1 MEIKG
6 LSMFTN
12 KKSLLAL
19 SVASAV
25 ALSGCGSDKDNNEP
39 VAPVVPPVVVV
50 VPPQAAAEITSVVV
64 GSVVDSATFNVV
76 AAKVSFLEAGV
87 AATNLVDLDGNAVT
101 SMDLEDGS
109 FSFVVKDGASLSKVT
124 AIVSAGGYV
133 TKSYIIN
140 LTKLSEG
147 DVNVQLP
154 LVSQSTEGVAS
165 SSTSKAVSGGSS
177 ADEISA
183 SIADGKATASVTIP
197 GGAILQDAEGNA
209 ITGNTL
215 DLNLTAADTS
225 TFAGSLIT
233 PQGLNTAGAT
243 SVLKPVG
250 VASVE
255 MSDESGVKVKK
266 FSQPITVS
274 MAIPASKGVQTGDE
288 LSLSSQNEDTGVWS
302 AETQKVTV
310 GELVAADNYYKASFE
325 TDHLTF
331 FAATEVKDSCTNEI
345 RVLASGDAIPAS
357 GLIVSYASANLNG
370 TDTITTD
377 ETVVDATNVSA
388 DDTAIVTVNDVEGN
402 EWFKSSSEVA
412 VCGDINVALVSPVTY
427 VSESFTINGTCSN
440 GAGESFV
447 ASGAAV
453 YYKREGKAQK
463 RAMGDG
469 AGNYAL
475 NDLVSG
481 ETYSLTA
488 TFSGGL
494 ASIETLTASVT
505 ADDTDES
512 ASVSLEC
519 STTTGSTGG
528 N

>member
-6 LSMFTN
+6 LPMFTN

-64 GSVVDSATFNVV
+64 GSVVDSATSDVV

-87 AATNLVDLDGNAVT
+87 AATNLVDLEGNAVT

-109 FSFVVKDGASLSKVT
+109 FSFVVKDGASVSQVT
-124 AIVSAGGYV
+124 AIVSADEYV
-133 TKSYIIN
+133 TKSYVIN
-140 LTKLSEG
+140 LATLSEG

-154 LVSQSTEGVAS
+154 LVSQDTDGVAS
-165 SSTSKAVSGGSS
+165 SSSEAAVSGGSS
-177 ADEISA
+177 ADPITA
-183 SIADGKATASVTIP
+183 SIADGKANASVTVP
-197 GGAILQDAEGNA
+197 AGTILQDAEGNA
-209 ITGNTL
+209 ITGSSL
-215 DLNLTAADTS
+215 KLKVTAADTS
-225 TFAGSLIT
+225 TSAGSSIT
-233 PQGLNTAGAT
+233 PQGLNVAGST
-243 SVLKPVG
+243 SILKPVG

-255 MSDESGVKVKK
+255 MSDETGVKVKK

-310 GELVAADNYYKASFE
+310 GSLMAADNYYNASFE

-331 FAATEVKDSCTNEI
+331 FAATEVKDSCTAPI
-345 RVLASGDAIPAS
+345 RILTTGDAIPAS
-357 GLIVSYASANLNG
+357 GLIVSFSSDDLNSSDRI
-370 TDTITTD
+370 TADDT
-377 ETVVDATNVSA
+377 VVSA
-388 DDTAIVTVNDVEGN
+388 DNVASDDTAMVTVKDAEGN
-402 EWFKSSSEVA
+402 VWFESASEVA
-412 VCGDINVALVSPVTY
+412 VCGDINVALASTVTY
-427 VSESFTINGTCSN
+427 VSESFAINGTCSN
-440 GAGESFV
+440 GAEESFV

-488 TFSGGL
+488 TFSGEL
-494 ASIETLTASVT
+494 ASIEKLTASVT

-512 ASVSLEC
+512 ASVSFEC

>member
-1 MEIKG
+1 
-6 LSMFTN
+6 MFTN

-64 GSVVDSATFNVV
+64 GSVVDSATSNVV

-109 FSFVVKDGASLSKVT
+109 FSFVVKDGASVSQVT
-124 AIVSAGGYV
+124 AIVSADGYV
-133 TKSYIIN
+133 TKSYVIN
-140 LTKLSEG
+140 LAKLSEG
-147 DVNVQLP
+147 DVDVQLP
-154 LVSQSTEGVAS
+154 VVSQDTDGVAS
-165 SSTSKAVSGGSS
+165 LSTDAAVSGGSS
-177 ADEISA
+177 ADDIEA
-183 SIADGKATASVTIP
+183 SSGENKGKATASVKIP
-197 GGAILQDAEGNA
+197 AGTTLKDAEDNL
-209 ITGNTL
+209 ITGSTL
-215 DLNLTAADTS
+215 KLKVTAADTS
-225 TFAGSLIT
+225 TSAGSSIT
-233 PQGLNTAGAT
+233 PQGLNAAGST

-255 MSDESGVKVKK
+255 MTNDAGVKVKK

-274 MAIPASKGVQTGDE
+274 MAIPASKGVQPGDE

-310 GELVAADNYYKASFE
+310 GSLVASGNYYNASFE
-325 TDHLTF
+325 TNHLTF
-331 FAATEVKDSCTNEI
+331 YAATEVKEACTAPI
-345 RVLASGDAIPAS
+345 RILATGDAIPAS
-357 GLIVSYASANLNG
+357 GLIVSYSSDDLNG
-370 TDTITTD
+370 SDRITAD
-377 ETVVDATNVSA
+377 DLAVIADNVST
-388 DDTAIVTVNDVEGN
+388 DDTAIVTVKDADGN
-402 EWFKSSSEVA
+402 VWFESASEVA
-412 VCGDINVALVSPVTY
+412 VCGDINVALANPVTY
-427 VSESFTINGTCSN
+427 VSESFAINGTCSN
-440 GAGESFV
+440 GAESFV

-453 YYKREGKAQK
+453 FYNRDGKAPK

-488 TFSGGL
+488 TFSGEL
-494 ASIETLTASVT
+494 ASIEKLTASVT

-512 ASVSLEC
+512 ASVSFEC